1 MIHNRQEYIENLIN
15 NVSTH
20 TPWAKKESMLID
32 NNPLLRVLAHNILDD
47 WDKDYSK
54 VLKKIKGGGNK
65 KDVMIYK

>member
-1 MIHNRQEYIENLIN
+1 
-15 NVSTH
+15 
-20 TPWAKKESMLID
+20 MLID